1 MTATFTW
8 TLVGLLLCARGISRR
23 YWRRQLDEALVI
35 HQFRDSFAQTRRNAV
50 RLLSTNQLEPESAT
64 FAFLYMV
71 SSSLVR
77 RTHAYPEFAR
87 FVIRRM
93 AEPDYGPGSELI
105 QRMEFEMRSWTPDV
119 REAFN
124 DLNRTIRRLIFENYA
139 PMRVARWLERMQLL
153 GPLQRVLL
161 KYYSDAGNAR
171 RLADESVRLEQ
182 HARTADALAA

>member
-1 MTATFTW
+1 MTAMFTW
-8 TLVGLLLCARGISRR
+8 TLVALLICAKYISGW
-23 YWRRQLDEALVI
+23 YWRRQLDAALVI
-35 HQFRDSFAQTRRNAV
+35 DELRDSFAQSRRDAV
-50 RLLSTNQLEPESAT
+50 RLLSTKQLEPDSAT

-105 QRMEFEMRSWTPDV
+105 RRMEFEMRSWTPDV

-124 DLNRTIRRLIFENYA
+124 ELNRTIRRLTGENYSPA
-139 PMRVARWLERMQLL
+139 RVARWLERKHLL
-153 GPLQRVLL
+153 PM
-161 KYYSDAGNAR
+161 
-171 RLADESVRLEQ
+171 
-182 HARTADALAA
+182 AA